1 MSKSGQSNKNKKF
14 VKSSRRLLL
23 LILFFV
29 FLLLTF
35 GVFTYSWFSS
45 NKNALIDTID
55 INVATVTG
63 LQVSVDAIN
72 WANEVSREEL
82 ENAINTYSGAENQF
96 PDTLAGVSTDG
107 SVSNGKLNMYYG
119 ITTEDS
125 DGEYSLTTVKQTEKN
140 CVGDEECEHRHYVA
154 YDLFLLVTTPAD
166 IAITA
171 NSGIGPQED
180 AEDKGSQNAAR
191 IGFVVL
197 GTVDANA
204 SAYAAQSIK
213 SGRTSYIWEPNYD
226 MHTEHAVKAAKKY
239 YNIDTTT
246 SGGARLPYK
255 GVNQEF
261 SSSVRLD
268 QTGNSPYFTTVTPDI
283 ATISGFTNNQALMR
297 IPAGITKV
305 RVYLWLEGQDVDM
318 ENYAAS
324 SKLKFDLELAMVS

>member
-1 MSKSGQSNKNKKF
+1 MSKSKKKKKENF
-14 VKSSRRLLL
+14 SQKSRRLLI
-23 LILFFV
+23 LILLLV
-29 FLLLTF
+29 FLLMTC
-35 GVFTYSWFSS
+35 GVCTYAWFSS

-63 LQVSVDAIN
+63 LQVSVDAVN
-72 WANEVSREEL
+72 WDNEVTREEL
-82 ENAINTYSGAENQF
+82 EEAFKTYTGAENQF
-96 PDTLAGVSTDG
+96 PDTLSGVSTDG

-125 DGEYSLTTVKQTEKN
+125 DGEYSLTTVKQNEKN

-154 YDLFLLVTTPAD
+154 YDLFLMVTTPAE

-171 NSGIGPQED
+171 NSGIYPQAE
-180 AEDKGSQNAAR
+180 AEDRGSQNAAR

-197 GTVDANA
+197 GTVDVNA
-204 SAYAAQSIK
+204 SPGAAQSLK
-213 SGRTSYIWEPNYD
+213 TARSSYIWEPNYD
-226 MHTEHAVKAAKKY
+226 MHSEHAVKAAKKY
-239 YNIDTTT
+239 YNIDTTM

-261 SSSVRLD
+261 SKSVRLD
-268 QTGNSPYFTTVTPDI
+268 QTHNSPFFSTVTPDI
-283 ATISGFTNNQALMR
+283 ATISGFTSNQNLMR

-324 SKLKFDLELAMVS
+324 SKLSFDLELAMVS